1 MTCLQAPETRD
12 RYSLKRL
19 SHRLLLAFLLLSSVP
34 AFALTEQEIA
44 DLQFM
49 REEEKLA
56 YDIYNALY
64 ALWGNP
70 VFTTIASS
78 EARHKDSALNLLNQ
92 FGIADPAAGM
102 AAGKFNN
109 SALQSLYDQ
118 LLASGSVSQIEGLR
132 VGVTVEKTDIAD
144 LDQTMARTTNAS
156 ILRVYSNL
164 RKGSV
169 NHLSSFTNQI
179 LALGGT
185 VEDSGQNLGLA
196 VYEPISQSLYIP
208 AVVLEGANG
217 EKLVYDALLR
227 LVETIPV
234 TLQLVNSTLTSI
246 PYSADYATYSA
257 GTGIV
262 IIPELAVGALN
273 YSSLE
278 AVRYSATLQLQTE
291 LSAESPTFTQVSLSE
306 K

>member
-1 MTCLQAPETRD
+1 MSLFQTPEARD
-12 RYSLKRL
+12 HYSLKRL
-19 SHRLLLAFLLLSSVP
+19 LQRLLVAFLLLSSVP

-78 EARHKDSALNLLNQ
+78 EARHKDSVLNLLNQ

-102 AAGKFNN
+102 AAGKF
-109 SALQSLYDQ
+109 SSTALQSLYDQ

-144 LDQTMARTTNAS
+144 LDQTMAHTTNAS

-169 NHLSSFTNQI
+169 NHLSSFSNQI

-185 VEDSGQNLGLA
+185 VEGSGQNPGLA

-227 LVETIPV
+227 LVETMPV

-246 PYSADYATYSA
+246 PYSADYASYSSA
-257 GTGIV
+257 TGIV
-262 IIPELAVGALN
+262 TIPELAVGALN
-273 YSSLE
+273 YSTLE